1 MANAQVNGARL
12 IKERVLAG
20 EVELAWDVRRSH
32 PVPTTLSDYDKFCRY
47 TAFRPYLVYRHPEQS
62 LQDSIVRLRPRRF
75 RRLQKHEGPPPVD
88 GGPCVRMI
96 TGSLHFL
103 MRAGIIFLRLGQ
115 IALWVLHEVGLGLL
129 TAKAVGL
136 ALKGRVN

>member
-1 MANAQVNGARL
+1 VKARKRARCGVLRHSASLQTNAQC
-12 IKERVLAG
+12 
-20 EVELAWDVRRSH
+20 VE
-32 PVPTTLSDYDKFCRY
+32 
-47 TAFRPYLVYRHPEQS
+47 
-62 LQDSIVRLRPRRF
+62 
-75 RRLQKHEGPPPVD
+75 LQKHEGPPPVD
-88 GGPCVRMI
+88 GGPRVHMI

-103 MRAGIIFLRLGQ
+103 MRAGVIFLRLGQ